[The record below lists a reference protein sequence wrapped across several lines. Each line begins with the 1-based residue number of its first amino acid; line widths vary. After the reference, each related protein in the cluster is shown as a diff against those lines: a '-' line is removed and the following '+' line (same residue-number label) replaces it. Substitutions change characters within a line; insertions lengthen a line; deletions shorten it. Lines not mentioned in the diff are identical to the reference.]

1 MTRSLS
7 TLIRLGR
14 WRLEE
19 ARRGHAE
26 LERHL
31 DALEA
36 ERAQLLGRLAEERAN
51 TGGGF
56 TERLDFHPYFRW
68 AMARGDD
75 LAASIGEAEARVQA
89 SRDSVAAAF
98 GELKTLELA
107 AERARARAEVERAR
121 REQMELDEISI
132 DRHRREN
139 ADQK

>member
-1 MTRSLS
+1 
-7 TLIRLGR
+7 
-14 WRLEE
+14 
-19 ARRGHAE
+19 
-26 LERHL
+26 
-31 DALEA
+31 
-36 ERAQLLGRLAEERAN
+36 
-51 TGGGF
+51 
-56 TERLDFHPYFRW
+56 
-68 AMARGDD
+68 MARGDD

-89 SRDSVAAAF
+89 SRDSMAAAF